1 MRSKVLAAL
10 LTTLAAVMLTGC
22 AGWPASFGPSGTTP
36 AIIYTDGQVYPA
48 ANTSSTVY
56 NLTTDDFEI
65 KGTVMAQG
73 EADNILGIISRGD
86 NGYQSLLA
94 EARAQGCDDVMNVR
108 MDVTFSNIFVFYSKV
123 NTTLTG
129 QGVKWK

>member
-1 MRSKVLAAL
+1 MRSKFVAAF
-10 LTTLAAVMLTGC
+10 AACLSAAILSGC
-22 AGWPASFGPSGTTP
+22 AWGVSSFGPGGTSP

-56 NLTTDDFEI
+56 NLDTDDFEI
-65 KGTVMAQG
+65 KGTVVASG
-73 EADNILGIISRGD
+73 SADNILGIYAKGD

-94 EARAQGCDDVMNVR
+94 EARTQGCDDVLNVR
-108 MDVTFSNIFVFYSKV
+108 ADVKYTNIFVFYTKV
-123 NTTLTG
+123 ETTLTG